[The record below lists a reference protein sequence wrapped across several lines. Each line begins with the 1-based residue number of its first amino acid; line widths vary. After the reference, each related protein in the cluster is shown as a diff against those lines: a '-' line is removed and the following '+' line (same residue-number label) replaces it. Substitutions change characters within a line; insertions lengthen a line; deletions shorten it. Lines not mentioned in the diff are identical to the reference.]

1 LKYIVAVKYK
11 NSENLKHNVE
21 IFEFDSEL
29 DRKLFIHDI
38 KPIALD
44 ISTSELED
52 KI

>member
-1 LKYIVAVKYK
+1 MKYIVAVKYK

-21 IFEFDSEL
+21 IFEFDNEL
-29 DRKLFIHDI
+29 DRKLFIHDV